1 MSSERSLSPLSDEH
15 YGLYEYW
22 LTVEKLTEKQIGQ
35 RREAYNQQAAQEG
48 RPPCPAVSH
57 TTLTK
62 YRKQF
67 KQQKQPVETAST
79 DTRIQELQ
87 RLKETLL
94 PLLTSDKPQV
104 QLAAAEQLRA
114 LEKDMGVLKHGKDS
128 PVMDEVAYARKAA
141 SALARLLF
149 DTDRKTG
156 KQILAR
162 MEEVTDEQLGYIISH
177 Q

>member
-1 MSSERSLSPLSDEH
+1 MSSKRAQSPLSDEH
-15 YGLYEYW
+15 YALYEYW
-22 LTVEKLTEKQIGQ
+22 LTVEKLTEKQIAE
-35 RREAYNQQAAQEG
+35 RREAYNQQAALEG
-48 RPPCPAVSH
+48 RPSCPAVSH

-67 KQQKQPVETAST
+67 KQQKQPGETAST

-94 PLLTSDKPQV
+94 PLLASDKPQV

-114 LEKDMGVLKHGKDS
+114 LEKDIGVLKHGKDS
-128 PVMDEVAYARKAA
+128 PVMDELAYARKAA
-141 SALARLLF
+141 GALARLLF
-149 DTDRKTG
+149 DTDRKMG
-156 KQILAR
+156 QQLLAR
-162 MEEVTDEQLGYIISH
+162 MEEVTDEQLGYLISH

>member
-1 MSSERSLSPLSDEH
+1 MNNKRAQSPLSDEH
-15 YGLYEYW
+15 YALYEYW
-22 LTVEKLTEKQIGQ
+22 LTIEKLTEKQIVE
-35 RREAYNQQAAQEG
+35 RREAYNQQAAHEG

-94 PLLTSDKPQV
+94 PLLASDKPQV

-141 SALARLLF
+141 GALARLLF

-156 KQILAR
+156 QTILAR
-162 MEEVTDEQLGYIISH
+162 MEEITDEQLGYLIS
-177 Q
+177 QQ